1 MIQPVSY
8 HLTEGTLPLP
18 EAVQEQSITLLKLPK
33 IGASLVVTRAW
44 EVKAGEEEAYLQ
56 QQLAKVKRDMKKFA
70 ADAVEDTTFGGIP
83 AREVSMHFENH
94 GVVVMQKLLVVMLET
109 HLMAVTF
116 SRAASFDEASLA
128 VWQNIKLGFVPATG
142 KEA

>member
-1 MIQPVSY
+1 MSQPVSY

-56 QQLAKVKRDMKKFA
+56 QLAKVKRDMKKFA

-83 AREVSMHFENH
+83 AREVNMHFENH